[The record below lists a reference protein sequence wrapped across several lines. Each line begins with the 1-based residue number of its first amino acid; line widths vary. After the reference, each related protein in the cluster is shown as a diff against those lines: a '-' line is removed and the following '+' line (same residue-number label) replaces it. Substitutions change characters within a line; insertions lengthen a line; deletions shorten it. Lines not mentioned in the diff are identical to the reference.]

1 MLWVLAGRVSRYR
14 RVVTAAVLGAV
25 VSVGAEL
32 VQHLL
37 LDERTTDARDV
48 LANTL
53 GALIG
58 AAVTT
63 IVLRSAA
70 RAGSTNRAQMT
81 RAASEGPA

>member
-1 MLWVLAGRVSRYR
+1 M
-14 RVVTAAVLGAV
+14 
-25 VSVGAEL
+25 
-32 VQHLL
+32 
-37 LDERTTDARDV
+37 DPRDV
-48 LANTL
+48 VANTL

-81 RAASEGPA
+81 RAASEGSA